1 MKLILIGV
9 VSMKVLILA
18 GGYGTRL
25 AEGSESLPKPM
36 VPIGGEPIILHI
48 MKYYA
53 QFNHKDF
60 ILALGYKAEVI
71 KKYFLQFAETNSNI
85 LLDLQSSEGTQ
96 DNSSQ
101 YDWRIA
107 LVDTGIETLTGGRVK
122 RLQKYVGDE
131 TCLLTYG
138 DGLSTINIDKLI
150 NFHHSHGKLVTVS
163 AVRPIA
169 RFGELD
175 IHGNKVNSFKEKP
188 QTTKGWINGGY
199 FVIEPGFFDL
209 IQDRDNS
216 VLELEPLE
224 QASTLGQLM
233 AYKHEGFWRCMDTK
247 RDKDSLEEIWQTGS
261 APWKA

>member
-96 DNSSQ
+96 DKSSQ

-209 IQDRDNS
+209 IQEGDSS

-224 QASTLGQLM
+224 QASNLGQLM

>member
-1 MKLILIGV
+1 MKLILIGAFN
-9 VSMKVLILA
+9 MKVIILA

-25 AEGSESLPKPM
+25 AEGGESLPKPM

-53 QFNHKDF
+53 HFNHKDF

-71 KKYFLQFAETNSNI
+71 KQYFLEFAEINSNV
-85 LLDLQSSEGTQ
+85 LLDLQSSEGIQ
-96 DNSSQ
+96 HNPNQ
-101 YDWRIA
+101 YDWKIE

-122 RLQKYVGDE
+122 RLQEYVGDE

-150 NFHHSHGKLVTVS
+150 DFHQDHGRLVTVS

-175 IHGNKVNSFKEKP
+175 IQGNKVNSFKEKP

-209 IQDRDNS
+209 IQEGDSS

-224 QASTLGQLM
+224 QASSLGQLM